1 VDRRHFL
8 AATSGLTAVSA
19 LPAFAQTAASGDAAI
34 NKIFNDVVTRAIQRS
49 PELATSTGFDK
60 GPNAHLK
67 HELSDP
73 SPEAKARNLAET
85 RQAIAAI
92 TAIDPAT
99 LSPATK
105 LDREVVLYS
114 LGNQVLPRE
123 KFGIDSVVRP
133 FPIFQQG
140 GAYYSTPDFLNTS
153 HTIVTADDAEA
164 LLDRIGA
171 FAVALDAD
179 TEEQKSLVERR
190 LVAPDFILDLTLGQ
204 MAKLRE
210 PAPEANTIAVSL
222 AKRTA
227 AKNIPGDWA
236 ARAGKIIGD
245 KVYPALDRQIA
256 LVKELR
262 AKARTS
268 AGLWDVQRGDE
279 IYAAALASS
288 TTTNFTPAEVHKM
301 GLDQVAEISG
311 QLDALLKKQ
320 GMTSGTIAQRL
331 DVLNNKPE
339 QLYADTAEGRAELLV
354 GLNEGVA
361 RIKARL
367 PEAFLNPPTAPLE
380 IRAVP
385 VEIQDGASNGYYQRA
400 ALDGSRPAI
409 YFINLK
415 SVGDWP
421 KYSLP
426 TLTHHEGLPGHH
438 LQISVAQ
445 GAEGPLLRKF
455 SFFGAYSEGWALYAE
470 QLADEM
476 GDERDD
482 LDRIGFLQS
491 FLFRAAR
498 LVVDTGIHTRKWTR
512 DQATDY
518 FVQNVGFA
526 RPRSQREVERYCTQP
541 GQACSYKVGH
551 ASWVRA
557 RENAKKIAGARFD
570 LKQFHEVLRSGAM
583 PLTILERLVE
593 ERARAVA

>member
-8 AATSGLTAVSA
+8 AATSALTAVSA
-19 LPAFAQTAASGDAAI
+19 LPAFAQTAASGDAAL
-34 NKIFNDVVTRAIQRS
+34 NTIFNDVVTRAIQRS
-49 PELATSTGFDK
+49 PELATSVGFDK
-60 GPNAHLK
+60 GANAHLK
-67 HELSDP
+67 HELSDQTP
-73 SPEAKARNLAET
+73 AAKARNLAET
-85 RQAIAAI
+85 KQAIAAI
-92 TAIDPAT
+92 TAVDPAT
-99 LSPATK
+99 LSPATR

-114 LGNQVLPRE
+114 LSNQVLPRE
-123 KFGIDSVVRP
+123 KFQIDSVVRP

-164 LLDRIGA
+164 LLDRVDA
-171 FAVALDAD
+171 FARVLDAD
-179 TEEQKSLVERR
+179 TTEQRELAGRG
-190 LVAPDFILDLTLGQ
+190 LIAPDFCLDLTLGQ

-210 PAPEANTIAVSL
+210 PAPEANTIAASL
-222 AKRTA
+222 ARRTA

-256 LVKELR
+256 LIKELR

-268 AGLWDVQRGDE
+268 AGLWDVPRGEE
-279 IYAAALASS
+279 IYAAALASA
-288 TTTNFTPAEVHKM
+288 TTTNFTPAQVHQM

-320 GMTSGTIAQRL
+320 GMTSGSIAQRL

-339 QLYADTAEGRAELLV
+339 QLYADTAEGRAALLA

-445 GAEGPLLRKF
+445 GAEGPMLRKF

-470 QLADEM
+470 QLADEL

-498 LVVDTGIHTRKWTR
+498 LVVDTGIHTQRWTR

-557 RENAKKIAGARFD
+557 RENAKRIAGANFD

-593 ERARAVA
+593 ERAKS